1 MGIYT
6 DLFLTFAKIGSFTI
20 GGGFAMVQMMEKEVV
35 DRKHW
40 LNHEEFMDTLV
51 VAQSTPGFFAIDM
64 ASYIGLKLRV

>member
-35 DRKHW
+35 ISVILVN
-40 LNHEEFMDTLV
+40 LN
-51 VAQSTPGFFAIDM
+51 Q
-64 ASYIGLKLRV
+64 